1 MNYYT
6 VKEVQKHNKKTDC
19 WLISNYKVYDV
30 TKFIDNH
37 PIGSNPII
45 VKAGLDCTEDY
56 DFHDKKSRK
65 IWESYHIGYIS
76 REPKCSIL

>member
-45 VKAGLDCTEDY
+45 VKA
-56 DFHDKKSRK
+56 S
-65 IWESYHIGYIS
+65 
-76 REPKCSIL
+76 